1 MTHRRLASF
10 IAVLL
15 SLAGLSGQNGLVI
28 SITQLSF
35 RMVAHGV
42 IPDARAVN
50 VTGPAGTAWTASI
63 ASDPSSDP
71 PWLVLNGG
79 NNPVSATA
87 PGSVQVGLRGWMVVG
102 KGAGTYT
109 ETLVITPQNGRPVNI
124 PVTFTIAA
132 RLPEPK
138 FRYLSG
144 PTGCK
149 QTRDFPD
156 ADTCT
161 VPQEWPNPMPPPA
174 RGSTYRDANF
184 GATVRV
190 LTDAGCAHAYSTP
203 SSVSAGNSHVLVW
216 CTDGVHVLKASTGD
230 TVFRPPNHDRSARW
244 DARDDNVYYIMRGA
258 AIEKIDVAARKTST
272 LVDYSTDGHHFTSIL
287 SGGTGDT
294 SKDNW
299 TPFWAPNEHQIC
311 VLDIDHVRTY
321 CADYTKIPGL
331 PVGTID
337 FAMIAKG
344 IDRPTGK
351 RYVLLVALPSMA
363 AFSVNQPAGR
373 LDFEYR
379 GPEDP
384 ERNGNHDGI
393 CDRGETCLSAPHADT
408 LEDSAGIQYLVMNNQ
423 AAPCEFALATY
434 RLNAG
439 AKILIDAEL
448 GGGRR
453 RVMAIDKCSGPG
465 PWPKDEHIGCAKN
478 VPYCAI
484 STTYNVIKN
493 PQDTAPLSR
502 TPHESELF
510 IMRDNGA
517 EILRLAQL
525 RSMRFTVD
533 GDEGYWTQSRAS
545 LSNDGSLVI
554 ADTNFMQPGKIRVVS
569 VETGIGKR

>member
-1 MTHRRLASF
+1 MMSRAA
-10 IAVLL
+10 AVTAVVL
-15 SLAGLSGQNGLVI
+15 SLTALSGQSGLVT
-28 SITQLSF
+28 SATQLSF
-35 RMVAHGV
+35 RMAAHGI
-42 IPDARAVN
+42 IPDAQVVRI
-50 VTGPAGTAWTASI
+50 TGPPAAAWTATV
-63 ASDPSSDP
+63 ARDPASDP
-71 PWLVLNGG
+71 PWLMLNGG
-79 NNPVSATA
+79 NNPVSGTG
-87 PGSVQVGLRGWMVVG
+87 PGSIQVSLRGWQVIG

-109 ETLVITPQNGRPVNI
+109 ETIAVMTPNGNAGNI
-124 PVTFTIAA
+124 SVTYTIVP

-161 VPQEWPNPMPPPA
+161 VPNEWPNPMPPPA
-174 RGSTYRDANF
+174 RGGTYRDPNF
-184 GATVRV
+184 GASIRV
-190 LTDAGCAHAYSTP
+190 LTDAGCAHAYATP
-203 SSVSAGNSHVLVW
+203 SGISAGNSHVLAW
-216 CTDGVHVLKASTGD
+216 CTDGVHVLNASTGE
-230 TVFRPPNHDRSARW
+230 TVYRPPNHDRSARW

-258 AIEKIDVAARKTST
+258 AIEKINVATKKVST
-272 LVDYSTDGHHFTSIL
+272 LIDYSTGKYVFTSIL

-299 TPFWAPNEHQIC
+299 LPFWAPNEHQIC
-311 VLDIDHVRTY
+311 ALDIDHVRTY

-331 PVGTID
+331 PVSNID

-363 AFSVNQPAGR
+363 AFSVNQPAGK

-384 ERNGNHDGI
+384 DRNGNHDGV
-393 CDRGETCLSAPHADT
+393 CDPGETCLSAPHADT
-408 LEDSAGIQYLVMNNQ
+408 LEDSAGIQYLVMNGQ
-423 AAPCEFALATY
+423 YAPCEFALATY

-439 AKILIDAEL
+439 PKILIDAEL

-478 VPYCAI
+478 APYCAI
-484 STTYNVIKN
+484 STTYNVVRN
-493 PQDTAPLSR
+493 PQDMSPLAR

-510 IMRDNGA
+510 VMRDNGA

-525 RSMRFTVD
+525 RSLRFIVD

-545 LSNDGSLVI
+545 MSNDASVVI
-554 ADTNFMQPGKIRVVS
+554 ADTNFMQQGKIRIIA
-569 VETGIGKR
+569 VETGIGRR